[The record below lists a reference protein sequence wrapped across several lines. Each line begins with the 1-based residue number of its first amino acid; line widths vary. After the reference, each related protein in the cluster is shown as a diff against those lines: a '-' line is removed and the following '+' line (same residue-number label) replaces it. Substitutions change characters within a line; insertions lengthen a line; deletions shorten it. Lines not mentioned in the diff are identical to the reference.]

1 MALRVLLADESSTIK
16 KVFQLAL
23 QDYAVEVKSVN
34 LGMDVLA
41 VAQKYKPD
49 VIFADVLLQKQSGYD
64 VCEEIKRDA
73 HLAQTPVVL
82 MWSGFME
89 LDQDKFDASGA
100 NGRLEKPFDVKTLR
114 QLVQTLVPKTK
125 SQDMSQY
132 LQFPKLPSMLENSK
146 PQAPPPKPTLPPKG
160 ARPTAPS
167 FVPPPPP
174 DSHSESK
181 WSMDDFATVQEV
193 TRSTVEL
200 IGPADEAGP
209 VENPSEGFERVN
221 LSGLSRV
228 ASSSDDHSDGD
239 LLIDSPEDQES
250 SWAQENLKRFRVS
263 VPEDEESSEMPQIEF
278 TQSDDQFNQ
287 QESLYQAPSKNPR
300 ANTPRL
306 SANDP
311 PPAPARFFQDQT
323 GSVPKISVSQGSKG
337 SAEEH
342 IEFELELEPVDSPI
356 DEVTSDFSPPGG
368 SPDSRQIE
376 QIIKS
381 QIEEFMREKASKFLE
396 EVAWK
401 VVPELAERVIERELK
416 KLLEEFEPQQYR

>member
-73 HLAQTPVVL
+73 HLAETPVVL

-89 LDQDKFDASGA
+89 LDQDKFEASGA

-125 SQDMSQY
+125 SQDISQY
-132 LQFPKLPSMLENSK
+132 LQFPKLPAMLENNKS
-146 PQAPPPKPTLPPKG
+146 QSPPHPKTTLPPKA
-160 ARPTAPS
+160 ARPT
-167 FVPPPPP
+167 PPPFSPP
-174 DSHSESK
+174 SPPESHSESN
-181 WSMDDFATVQEV
+181 WSMDDFATVHEV
-193 TRSTVEL
+193 AGSTVEPTDL
-200 IGPADEAGP
+200 AKEPDL
-209 VENPSEGFERVN
+209 VQNSREGFERVH
-221 LSGLSRV
+221 LGSPSRL
-228 ASSSDDHSDGD
+228 ASSSDDRSDGD

-250 SWAQENLKRFRVS
+250 SWSQENLKRFRVS

-278 TQSDDQFNQ
+278 TQSDDQF
-287 QESLYQAPSKNPR
+287 
-300 ANTPRL
+300 
-306 SANDP
+306 DP
-311 PPAPARFFQDQT
+311 KD
-323 GSVPKISVSQGSKG
+323 SVPKLSISQGTKG
-337 SAEEH
+337 STDEH
-342 IEFELELEPVDSPI
+342 IEFELELEPVDSPS
-356 DEVTSDFSPPGG
+356 DAETSPFSPPGDG
-368 SPDSRQIE
+368 PNNLQIE
-376 QIIKS
+376 QIIRS
-381 QIEEFMREKASKFLE
+381 QIEEFMRERASKFLE

-401 VVPELAERVIERELK
+401 VVPEVAERVIERELK

>member
-73 HLAQTPVVL
+73 HLNQTPVVL

-89 LDQDKFDASGA
+89 LDQDKFEASGA

-132 LQFPKLPSMLENSK
+132 LQFPKLPAMLENSK
-146 PQAPPPKPTLPPKG
+146 PQPPPPPKTTLPPKV
-160 ARPTAPS
+160 ARPT
-167 FVPPPPP
+167 PPPFIPPSPP
-174 DSHSESK
+174 DSRSESN

-200 IGPADEAGP
+200 IDPAYEPGL

-221 LSGLSRV
+221 LSGPSRM
-228 ASSSDDHSDGD
+228 ASNSDDNSDGD

-278 TQSDDQFNQ
+278 TQSDDPVN
-287 QESLYQAPSKNPR
+287 
-300 ANTPRL
+300 
-306 SANDP
+306 
-311 PPAPARFFQDQT
+311 QT
-323 GSVPKISVSQGSKG
+323 GSVPKLSVSRGTKG
-337 SAEEH
+337 STEEH
-342 IEFELELEPVDSPI
+342 IEFELELEPADSPV
-356 DEVTSDFSPPGG
+356 DEVTSHFSPPEG

-376 QIIKS
+376 QIIKA

-401 VVPELAERVIERELK
+401 VVPEVAERVIERELK

>member
-73 HLAQTPVVL
+73 HLTQTPVVL

-89 LDQDKFDASGA
+89 LDQDKFEASGA

-132 LQFPKLPSMLENSK
+132 LQFPKLPAMLENSK
-146 PQAPPPKPTLPPKG
+146 PQSPPAPKTTLPPKG
-160 ARPTAPS
+160 ARPTPPP
-167 FVPPPPP
+167 FVPPSPP
-174 DSHSESK
+174 DSHSESN

-193 TRSTVEL
+193 TKSTLEL
-200 IGPADEAGP
+200 IDPVHEP
-209 VENPSEGFERVN
+209 SLVENPSEGFERVN
-221 LSGLSRV
+221 LSGPSRM
-228 ASSSDDHSDGD
+228 ASKSDDSSDGD

-278 TQSDDQFNQ
+278 TQSDDQFN
-287 QESLYQAPSKNPR
+287 P
-300 ANTPRL
+300 
-306 SANDP
+306 
-311 PPAPARFFQDQT
+311 T
-323 GSVPKISVSQGSKG
+323 GSVPKLSVSQGTKG
-337 SAEEH
+337 STEEH
-342 IEFELELEPVDSPI
+342 IEFELELEPVDSPS
-356 DEVTSDFSPPGG
+356 DEETSHFSPPGG
-368 SPDSRQIE
+368 DPDTRQIE

-401 VVPELAERVIERELK
+401 VVPEVAERVIERELK